1 MHNVNLAGIIGG
13 GKKIILPLVLIL
25 FSTSAGIIGGNL
37 IVG

>member
-1 MHNVNLAGIIGG
+1 MHNVNLAGIVGG
-13 GKKIILPLVLIL
+13 GRKVILPLMLIL